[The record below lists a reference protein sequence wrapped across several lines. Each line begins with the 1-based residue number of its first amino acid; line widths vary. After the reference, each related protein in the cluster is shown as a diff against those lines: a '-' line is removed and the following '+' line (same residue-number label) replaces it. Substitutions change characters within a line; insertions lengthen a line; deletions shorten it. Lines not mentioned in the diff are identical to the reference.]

1 MWPPVFM
8 PESRLNRLR
17 KSYPELQT
25 KTQPTKELIMRIRLY
40 GITLGSL
47 LVAATLPVTGFTADE
62 SVAVVNGKPI
72 SQKTY
77 DFYLRQL
84 QAERPNANLAGNRQ
98 LIINELVNRELLYQ
112 DAVKK
117 KLDKDPEVAFA
128 LEQLR
133 MNTMIQANVGK
144 IAGGM
149 NITDDML
156 KKEYDEK
163 IAKADISE
171 YKARHILLKTED
183 DAKAVIKEL
192 DNGAVFSDVAKAKST
207 GPTGPD
213 GGDLGW
219 FKAGQMVPS
228 FAQALT
234 QMQKGTYSKQPVQT
248 QFGWHVIL
256 LEDTRKA
263 TPPKFE
269 DVKPQLANMMR
280 GQQINAYI
288 ENLRKSAKV
297 DLK

>member
-1 MWPPVFM
+1 
-8 PESRLNRLR
+8 
-17 KSYPELQT
+17 
-25 KTQPTKELIMRIRLY
+25 MRIRLY

-47 LVAATLPVTGFTADE
+47 LAVATLPVTGFAADE
-62 SVAVVNGKPI
+62 PVAVVNGKPI
-72 SQKTY
+72 SLKTY

-98 LIINELVNRELLYQ
+98 LVINELVNRELLYQ
-112 DAVKK
+112 DAMKK

-128 LEQLR
+128 LEQIR
-133 MNTMIQANVGK
+133 MNTMIQANVAK
-144 IAGGM
+144 IAEGLK
-149 NITDDML
+149 ITDEVL

-183 DAKAVIKEL
+183 EAKAVIKEL
-192 DNGAVFSDVAKAKST
+192 DKGAVFSDVAKAKST
-207 GPTGPD
+207 GPTGPE

-219 FKAGQMVPS
+219 FKAGQMVPP
-228 FAQALT
+228 FAQALK
-234 QMQKGTYSKQPVQT
+234 QMKKGTYSKTPVQT

-280 GQQINAYI
+280 GQQINSYI
-288 ENLRKSAKV
+288 QNLRTKAKV
-297 DLK
+297 EIK

>member
-1 MWPPVFM
+1 
-8 PESRLNRLR
+8 
-17 KSYPELQT
+17 
-25 KTQPTKELIMRIRLY
+25 MRTRLY

-47 LVAATLPVTGFTADE
+47 LATMLPLAGFAADE
-62 SVAVVNGKPI
+62 PVAIVNGKPI
-72 SQKTY
+72 SLKTY
-77 DFYLRQL
+77 DFFLRQL

-98 LIINELVNRELLYQ
+98 MVINELVNRELIYQ

-117 KLDKDPEVAFA
+117 KLDKNPEVAFA

-133 MNTMIQANVGK
+133 MNTMIQANIGRVAEGVDVSDAK
-144 IAGGM
+144 
-149 NITDDML
+149 L

-163 IAKADISE
+163 IAKADVSE
-171 YKARHILLKTED
+171 YKARHILLKTEA

-192 DNGAVFSDVAKAKST
+192 DGGAVFTDVAKAKST
-207 GPTGPD
+207 GPTGPE

-219 FKAGQMVPS
+219 FKAGQMVPP

-234 QMQKGTYSKQPVQT
+234 KMKKGTYSKQPVQT

-280 GQQINAYI
+280 GQQVNTYI
-288 ENLRKSAKV
+288 ANLRKNAKV
-297 DLK
+297 EIK

>member
-1 MWPPVFM
+1 
-8 PESRLNRLR
+8 
-17 KSYPELQT
+17 
-25 KTQPTKELIMRIRLY
+25 MRIRLY

-128 LEQLR
+128 LDQLR

-144 IAGGM
+144 IAAGM

>member
-1 MWPPVFM
+1 
-8 PESRLNRLR
+8 
-17 KSYPELQT
+17 
-25 KTQPTKELIMRIRLY
+25 MRIRLY

-47 LVAATLPVTGFTADE
+47 LVAATLPVTSFAADE
-62 SVAVVNGKPI
+62 PVAVVNGKPI

-112 DAVKK
+112 DAMKK
-117 KLDKDPEVAFA
+117 KLDKDPDVAFA

-144 IAGGM
+144 VAESM
-149 NITDDML
+149 NITDEML

-171 YKARHILLKTED
+171 YKARHILLKSED
-183 DAKAVIKEL
+183 EAKAVIKEL

-219 FKAGQMVPS
+219 FKAGQMVPP

-234 QMQKGTYSKQPVQT
+234 QMQKGTYSKAPVQT

-288 ENLRKSAKV
+288 QNLRKNAKV

>member
-1 MWPPVFM
+1 
-8 PESRLNRLR
+8 
-17 KSYPELQT
+17 
-25 KTQPTKELIMRIRLY
+25 MRTRFY
-40 GITLGSL
+40 GIALGSL
-47 LVAATLPVTGFTADE
+47 LAATLPVTGFAADE
-62 SVAVVNGKPI
+62 PVAVVNGKPI
-72 SQKTY
+72 TLKTY
-77 DFYLRQL
+77 EFFLRQL
-84 QAERPNANLAGNRQ
+84 QAEQPNANLSGNRQ
-98 LIINELVNRELLYQ
+98 LVINELVNRELIYQ

-133 MNTMIQANVGK
+133 KNTLIQANIGK
-144 IAGGM
+144 VANGV
-149 NITDDML
+149 DVSDAKL
-156 KKEYDEK
+156 KKEYNEK
-163 IAKADISE
+163 IVKADVSE
-171 YKARHILLKTED
+171 YKARHILLKTEA

-192 DNGAVFSDVAKAKST
+192 DGGAVFSDVAKAKST
-207 GPTGPD
+207 GPTGPE

-219 FKAGQMVPS
+219 FKAGQMVPP

-234 QMQKGTYSKQPVQT
+234 KMKKGTYSKQPVQT

-288 ENLRKSAKV
+288 ANLRKNAKV
-297 DLK
+297 EIK

>member
-1 MWPPVFM
+1 
-8 PESRLNRLR
+8 
-17 KSYPELQT
+17 
-25 KTQPTKELIMRIRLY
+25 MRIRFY

-47 LVAATLPVTGFTADE
+47 LVAATLPVTAFAADE
-62 SVAVVNGKPI
+62 PVAVVNGKPI
-72 SQKTY
+72 SLKTY

-98 LIINELVNRELLYQ
+98 LVINELVNRELLYQ

-144 IAGGM
+144 VAGDM
-149 NITDDML
+149 KITDEML

-163 IAKADISE
+163 IAKADVSE
-171 YKARHILLKTED
+171 YKARHILLKTEE
-183 DAKAVIKEL
+183 DATAVIKEL

-219 FKAGQMVPS
+219 FKAGQMVPP

-234 QMQKGTYSKQPVQT
+234 QMKKGTYSKQPVQT

-280 GQQINAYI
+280 GQQINSYI
-288 ENLRKSAKV
+288 QNLRKNAKV
-297 DLK
+297 EIK

>member
-1 MWPPVFM
+1 
-8 PESRLNRLR
+8 
-17 KSYPELQT
+17 
-25 KTQPTKELIMRIRLY
+25 MRTRLY
-40 GITLGSL
+40 GIALGGL
-47 LVAATLPVTGFTADE
+47 LAVTLPVTAYAAE
-62 SVAVVNGKPI
+62 EPVAIVNGKPI
-72 SQKTY
+72 TQETY
-77 DFYLRQL
+77 TFFLRQL

-98 LIINELVNRELLYQ
+98 QVINELVNRELIYQ

-133 MNTMIQANVGK
+133 KNTMIQANVGK
-144 IAGGM
+144 VAEAV
-149 NITDDML
+149 DVSDAKL

-163 IAKADISE
+163 IAKADVSE
-171 YKARHILLKTED
+171 YKARHILLKTEA

-192 DNGAVFSDVAKAKST
+192 DSGAVFSDVAKAKST
-207 GPTGPD
+207 GPTGPE

-219 FKAGQMVPS
+219 FKAGQMVPP

-234 QMQKGTYSKQPVQT
+234 KMKKGTYSKQPVQT
-248 QFGWHVIL
+248 QFGWHVIY

-280 GQQINAYI
+280 GQEVNAYI
-288 ENLRKSAKV
+288 ANLRKNAKV
-297 DLK
+297 EIK

>member
-1 MWPPVFM
+1 
-8 PESRLNRLR
+8 
-17 KSYPELQT
+17 
-25 KTQPTKELIMRIRLY
+25 MRTRLY

-47 LVAATLPVTGFTADE
+47 LAATLPLTGFAADE
-62 SVAVVNGKPI
+62 PVAVVNGKPI
-72 SQKTY
+72 TLQTY
-77 DFYLRQL
+77 EFFLRQL
-84 QAERPNANLAGNRQ
+84 QAERPNANLSGNRQ
-98 LIINELVNRELLYQ
+98 LVVNELINRELLYQ

-144 IAGGM
+144 VASGADV
-149 NITDDML
+149 TDAKL

-163 IAKADISE
+163 IATADISE
-171 YKARHILLKTED
+171 YKARHILLKTEA
-183 DAKAVIKEL
+183 DANAVIKEL
-192 DNGAVFSDVAKAKST
+192 NNGAVFSDVAKAKST
-207 GPTGPD
+207 GPTGPE

-219 FKAGQMVPS
+219 FKAGQMVPPFS
-228 FAQALT
+228 QALAT
-234 QMQKGTYSKQPVQT
+234 MKKGTYSKQPVQT

-280 GQQINAYI
+280 SQEVGSYI
-288 ENLRKSAKV
+288 EKLRKNAKV

>member
-1 MWPPVFM
+1 
-8 PESRLNRLR
+8 
-17 KSYPELQT
+17 
-25 KTQPTKELIMRIRLY
+25 MRTRLY

-47 LVAATLPVTGFTADE
+47 LAATLPLTGFAADE
-62 SVAVVNGKPI
+62 PVAVVNGKPI
-72 SQKTY
+72 TLKTY
-77 DFYLRQL
+77 EFFLRQL

-98 LIINELVNRELLYQ
+98 LVVNELINRELLYQ

-117 KLDKDPEVAFA
+117 KMDKDPEVAFA

-144 IAGGM
+144 VASGVDISDAK
-149 NITDDML
+149 L

-171 YKARHILLKTED
+171 YKARHILLKTEA
-183 DAKAVIKEL
+183 DANAVIKEL
-192 DNGAVFSDVAKAKST
+192 NNGAVFSDVAKAKST
-207 GPTGPD
+207 GPTGPE

-219 FKAGQMVPS
+219 FKAGQMVPPFS
-228 FAQALT
+228 QALAK
-234 QMQKGTYSKQPVQT
+234 MKKGSYSKQPVQT

-269 DVKPQLANMMR
+269 DVKPQLANMIR
-280 GQQINAYI
+280 GQEVNAYI
-288 ENLRKSAKV
+288 ENLRKKAKV
-297 DLK
+297 NIK

>member
-1 MWPPVFM
+1 
-8 PESRLNRLR
+8 
-17 KSYPELQT
+17 
-25 KTQPTKELIMRIRLY
+25 MRTRLY

-47 LVAATLPVTGFTADE
+47 LAVTLPISGFAADE
-62 SVAVVNGKPI
+62 PVAVVNGKPI
-72 SQKTY
+72 SLKTY
-77 DFYLRQL
+77 EFFLRQL

-98 LIINELVNRELLYQ
+98 AVINELVNRELLYQ

-117 KLDKDPEVAFA
+117 KLDKEPEVAFA

-144 IAGGM
+144 VAGAVDVSD
-149 NITDDML
+149 TKL

-163 IAKADISE
+163 IVKADISE
-171 YKARHILLKTED
+171 YKARHILLKTEA

-192 DNGAVFSDVAKAKST
+192 DAGAVFSDVAKAKST
-207 GPTGPD
+207 GPTGPE

-219 FKAGQMVPS
+219 FKAGQMVPP
-228 FAQALT
+228 FAQALSK
-234 QMQKGTYSKQPVQT
+234 MKKGAYSKVPVQT

-263 TPPKFE
+263 TPPKYE

-280 GQQINAYI
+280 SQEIASYI
-288 ENLRKSAKV
+288 DNLRKKAKI
-297 DLK
+297 DIK

>member
-1 MWPPVFM
+1 
-8 PESRLNRLR
+8 
-17 KSYPELQT
+17 
-25 KTQPTKELIMRIRLY
+25 MRIRLY

-47 LVAATLPVTGFTADE
+47 LVAATLPVSGFAAED

-72 SQKTY
+72 SLKTY
-77 DFYLRQL
+77 EFYLRQL

-98 LIINELVNRELLYQ
+98 LVINELVNRELLYQ

-144 IAGGM
+144 VAGDIK
-149 NITDDML
+149 ITDDML

-171 YKARHILLKTED
+171 YKARHILLKSEE

-219 FKAGQMVPS
+219 FKAGQMVPP

-234 QMQKGTYSKQPVQT
+234 QMQKGTYSKTPVQT

-263 TPPKFE
+263 TPPSFE

-288 ENLRKSAKV
+288 ENLRKNAKV
-297 DLK
+297 DIK

>member
-1 MWPPVFM
+1 
-8 PESRLNRLR
+8 
-17 KSYPELQT
+17 
-25 KTQPTKELIMRIRLY
+25 MRTRLY
-40 GITLGSL
+40 GITLSSL
-47 LVAATLPVTGFTADE
+47 LAATMLPLTGFAADE
-62 SVAVVNGKPI
+62 PVAVVNGKPI
-72 SQKTY
+72 SLQTY
-77 DFYLRQL
+77 EFYLRQL

-98 LIINELVNRELLYQ
+98 RVINELVNRELLYQ

-144 IAGGM
+144 IASDM
-149 NITDDML
+149 KITDETL

-163 IAKADISE
+163 IAKADVSE
-171 YKARHILLKTED
+171 YKASHILLKTED
-183 DAKAVIKEL
+183 DAKGVIKEL
-192 DNGAVFSDVAKAKST
+192 DGGAVFSDVAKAKST

-219 FKAGQMVPS
+219 FKAGQMVPP

-234 QMQKGTYSKQPVQT
+234 QMKKGTYSKTPVQT

-280 GQQINAYI
+280 GQQINSYV
-288 ENLRKSAKV
+288 ENLRKKAKV
-297 DLK
+297 DIK

>member
-1 MWPPVFM
+1 
-8 PESRLNRLR
+8 
-17 KSYPELQT
+17 
-25 KTQPTKELIMRIRLY
+25 MRTRLY
-40 GITLGSL
+40 GIALGSL
-47 LVAATLPVTGFTADE
+47 LAAMLPVTGFAADE
-62 SVAVVNGKPI
+62 PVAIVNGKPI
-72 SQKTY
+72 TLKTY
-77 DFYLRQL
+77 EFFLRQL
-84 QAERPNANLAGNRQ
+84 QAEQPNANLSGNRQ
-98 LIINELVNRELLYQ
+98 LVINELVNRELIYQ

-133 MNTMIQANVGK
+133 KNTMIQANVGK
-144 IAGGM
+144 VANGV
-149 NITDDML
+149 DVSDAKL

-163 IAKADISE
+163 IVKANVSE
-171 YKARHILLKTED
+171 YKARHILLKTEA

-192 DNGAVFSDVAKAKST
+192 DGGAVFSDVAKAKST
-207 GPTGPD
+207 GPTGPE

-219 FKAGQMVPS
+219 FKAGQMVPP

-234 QMQKGTYSKQPVQT
+234 KMKKGTYSKQPVQT

-280 GQQINAYI
+280 GQQVNAYI
-288 ENLRKSAKV
+288 ADLRKKAKV
-297 DLK
+297 EIK

>member
-1 MWPPVFM
+1 
-8 PESRLNRLR
+8 
-17 KSYPELQT
+17 
-25 KTQPTKELIMRIRLY
+25 MRMRLY

-47 LVAATLPVTGFTADE
+47 LAVASLPVTGFAAE
-62 SVAVVNGKPI
+62 EAVAVVNGKPI
-72 SQKTY
+72 TLKTY
-77 DFYLRQL
+77 EFYLRQL

-98 LIINELVNRELLYQ
+98 MVINELVNRELLYQ

-144 IAGGM
+144 IAGDLK
-149 NITDDML
+149 ITDEML

-163 IAKADISE
+163 IAKADVTE
-171 YKARHILLKTED
+171 YKASHILLKTED

-192 DNGAVFSDVAKAKST
+192 DSGAVFSDVAKAKST

-219 FKAGQMVPS
+219 FKAGQMVPP

-234 QMQKGTYSKQPVQT
+234 QMQKGTYSKTPVQT

-280 GQQINAYI
+280 GQQINSYI
-288 ENLRKSAKV
+288 ENLRNKAKV
-297 DLK
+297 EVK

>member
-1 MWPPVFM
+1 
-8 PESRLNRLR
+8 
-17 KSYPELQT
+17 
-25 KTQPTKELIMRIRLY
+25 MRIRLY

-47 LVAATLPVTGFTADE
+47 LAAATLPVTAIAADE

-72 SQKTY
+72 SLKTY
-77 DFYLRQL
+77 EFYLRQL
-84 QAERPNANLAGNRQ
+84 QAERPNANLAGNRK
-98 LIINELVNRELLYQ
+98 LVINELVNRELLYQ

-144 IAGGM
+144 VAESM
-149 NITDDML
+149 KITDDML

-183 DAKAVIKEL
+183 EAKAVIKEL

-207 GPTGPD
+207 GPTGPE

-219 FKAGQMVPS
+219 FKAGQMVPP

-234 QMQKGTYSKQPVQT
+234 QMKKGTYSKQPVQT

-280 GQQINAYI
+280 GQQINSYI
-288 ENLRKSAKV
+288 QNLRKNAKV
-297 DLK
+297 DIK

>member
-1 MWPPVFM
+1 
-8 PESRLNRLR
+8 
-17 KSYPELQT
+17 
-25 KTQPTKELIMRIRLY
+25 MRTRFY
-40 GITLGSL
+40 GIALGSL
-47 LVAATLPVTGFTADE
+47 LAITLPVTGFAADA
-62 SVAVVNGKPI
+62 VAIVNGKPI
-72 SQKTY
+72 TFQTY
-77 DFYLRQL
+77 EFFLRQL
-84 QAERPNANLAGNRQ
+84 QAEQPNANLSGNRQ
-98 LIINELVNRELLYQ
+98 LVINELVNRELIYQ

-133 MNTMIQANVGK
+133 KNTMIQANVGK
-144 IAGGM
+144 VA
-149 NITDDML
+149 NNVDVSDAKL

-163 IAKADISE
+163 IAKADVSE
-171 YKARHILLKTED
+171 YKARHILLKTEA

-192 DNGAVFSDVAKAKST
+192 DGGAVFSDVAKAKST
-207 GPTGPD
+207 GPTGPE

-219 FKAGQMVPS
+219 FKASQMVPP

-234 QMQKGTYSKQPVQT
+234 KMKKGTYSKQPVQT

-280 GQQINAYI
+280 GQQVNAYI
-288 ENLRKSAKV
+288 ANLRKNAKV
-297 DLK
+297 EIK

>member
-1 MWPPVFM
+1 
-8 PESRLNRLR
+8 
-17 KSYPELQT
+17 
-25 KTQPTKELIMRIRLY
+25 MRTRLY

-47 LVAATLPVTGFTADE
+47 LAATLPLTGFAADE
-62 SVAVVNGKPI
+62 PVAVVNGKPI
-72 SQKTY
+72 TLQTY
-77 DFYLRQL
+77 EFFLRQL
-84 QAERPNANLAGNRQ
+84 QAERPNANLSGNRQ
-98 LIINELVNRELLYQ
+98 LVVNELINRELLYQ

-144 IAGGM
+144 VASGVDISDAK
-149 NITDDML
+149 L

-163 IAKADISE
+163 IVKADISE
-171 YKARHILLKTED
+171 YKARHILLKTE
-183 DAKAVIKEL
+183 AEANAVIKEL
-192 DNGAVFSDVAKAKST
+192 NNGAVFSDVAKAKST
-207 GPTGPD
+207 GPTGPE

-219 FKAGQMVPS
+219 FKAGQMVPPFS
-228 FAQALT
+228 QALAK
-234 QMQKGTYSKQPVQT
+234 MKKGTYTKQPVQT

-280 GQQINAYI
+280 SQEVSSYI
-288 ENLRKSAKV
+288 EGLRKKAKV
-297 DLK
+297 TIK

>member
-1 MWPPVFM
+1 
-8 PESRLNRLR
+8 
-17 KSYPELQT
+17 
-25 KTQPTKELIMRIRLY
+25 MRTRLY

-47 LVAATLPVTGFTADE
+47 LAATMPLTGFAADE
-62 SVAVVNGKPI
+62 PIAVVNGKPI
-72 SQKTY
+72 SLQTY
-77 DFYLRQL
+77 EFFLRQL
-84 QAERPNANLAGNRQ
+84 QAERPNANLSGNRQ
-98 LIINELVNRELLYQ
+98 LVVNELINRELLYQ

-144 IAGGM
+144 VASGADV
-149 NITDDML
+149 TDAKL

-163 IAKADISE
+163 IATADISE
-171 YKARHILLKTED
+171 YKARHILLKTEA
-183 DAKAVIKEL
+183 DANAVIKEL
-192 DNGAVFSDVAKAKST
+192 NNGAVFSDVAKAKST
-207 GPTGPD
+207 GPTGPE

-219 FKAGQMVPS
+219 FKAGQMVPPFS
-228 FAQALT
+228 QALAT
-234 QMQKGTYSKQPVQT
+234 MKKGTYSKQPVQT

-280 GQQINAYI
+280 SQQVGSYI
-288 ENLRKSAKV
+288 ENLRKNAKV
-297 DLK
+297 NIK

>member
-1 MWPPVFM
+1 MQEGPLIEYTGTSEDFTVRGPSKRSYIFGN
-8 PESRLNRLR
+8 NRFHRMQRVHPDDAAFILS
-17 KSYPELQT
+17 KSYFRRMDEGEIPQEAPDIMHAAPVPKRPKPVPQPVQAQPEPP
-25 KTQPTKELIMRIRLY
+25 KVEEKEPQPKPE
-40 GITLGSL
+40 
-47 LVAATLPVTGFTADE
+47 PVE
-62 SVAVVNGKPI
+62 
-72 SQKTY
+72 QK
-77 DFYLRQL
+77 
-84 QAERPNANLAGNRQ
+84 
-98 LIINELVNRELLYQ
+98 
-112 DAVKK
+112 
-117 KLDKDPEVAFA
+117 
-128 LEQLR
+128 
-133 MNTMIQANVGK
+133 
-144 IAGGM
+144 
-149 NITDDML
+149 
-156 KKEYDEK
+156 
-163 IAKADISE
+163 S
-171 YKARHILLKTED
+171 ED

-219 FKAGQMVPS
+219 FKAGQMVPP

-234 QMQKGTYSKQPVQT
+234 QMQKGTYSKAPVQT

-288 ENLRKSAKV
+288 QNLRKNAKV

>member
-1 MWPPVFM
+1 
-8 PESRLNRLR
+8 
-17 KSYPELQT
+17 
-25 KTQPTKELIMRIRLY
+25 MRTRLY
-40 GITLGSL
+40 GIALCSL
-47 LVAATLPVTGFTADE
+47 LAAMLPVTGFAAE
-62 SVAVVNGKPI
+62 EPVAIVNGKPI
-72 SQKTY
+72 TLKTY
-77 DFYLRQL
+77 EIFLRQL
-84 QAERPNANLAGNRQ
+84 QAEQPNANHSGNRQ
-98 LIINELVNRELLYQ
+98 LVINELVNRELIYQ

-133 MNTMIQANVGK
+133 KNTMIQANVGK
-144 IAGGM
+144 VA
-149 NITDDML
+149 NSVDVSDAKL

-163 IAKADISE
+163 IVKADVSE
-171 YKARHILLKTED
+171 YKARHILLKTEA

-192 DNGAVFSDVAKAKST
+192 DGGAVFSDVAKAKST
-207 GPTGPD
+207 GPTGPE

-219 FKAGQMVPS
+219 FKAGQMVPP

-234 QMQKGTYSKQPVQT
+234 KMKKGTYSKQPVQT

-280 GQQINAYI
+280 GQQVNAYI
-288 ENLRKSAKV
+288 ADLRKKAKV
-297 DLK
+297 EIK

>member
-1 MWPPVFM
+1 
-8 PESRLNRLR
+8 
-17 KSYPELQT
+17 
-25 KTQPTKELIMRIRLY
+25 MRIRLY
-40 GITLGSL
+40 GMTLGSL
-47 LVAATLPVTGFTADE
+47 LVAATLPISGFAADE
-62 SVAVVNGKPI
+62 PVAVVNGKPI
-72 SQKTY
+72 TQKTY

-98 LIINELVNRELLYQ
+98 LIINELVKRELLYQ

-144 IAGGM
+144 IAESM
-149 NITDDML
+149 KITDDML

-163 IAKADISE
+163 IAKADITE
-171 YKARHILLKTED
+171 YKASHILLKSED

-192 DNGAVFSDVAKAKST
+192 DSGAVFSDVAKAKST

-219 FKAGQMVPS
+219 FKAGQMVPP

-234 QMQKGTYSKQPVQT
+234 QMKKGTYSKTPVQT

-263 TPPKFE
+263 APPNFE

-280 GQQINAYI
+280 GQQINAYLD
-288 ENLRKSAKV
+288 NLLKNAKV
-297 DLK
+297 EMK

>member
-1 MWPPVFM
+1 
-8 PESRLNRLR
+8 
-17 KSYPELQT
+17 
-25 KTQPTKELIMRIRLY
+25 MRMHLY

-47 LVAATLPVTGFTADE
+47 LAAAMLPVTSLAADE
-62 SVAVVNGKPI
+62 PVAIVNGKPI
-72 SQKTY
+72 SQQTY
-77 DFYLRQL
+77 EFILRQL

-98 LIINELVNRELLYQ
+98 EIIDELVNRELIYQ
-112 DAVKK
+112 DAMKK
-117 KLDKDPEVAFA
+117 KLDKDPQVAFA

-144 IAGGM
+144 VAESM
-149 NITDDML
+149 NITDEML

-163 IAKADISE
+163 IAKADITE
-171 YKARHILLKTED
+171 YKASHILLKSQK
-183 DAKAVIKEL
+183 DAEAVIKEL

-219 FKAGQMVPS
+219 FKAGQMVRE

-234 QMQKGTYSKQPVQT
+234 QMQKGTYSKTPVQT

-269 DVKPQLANMMR
+269 DVKPQLANELR
-280 GQQINAYI
+280 RQQINSYVK
-288 ENLRKSAKV
+288 NLRKNAKV
-297 DLK
+297 EIK

>member
-1 MWPPVFM
+1 
-8 PESRLNRLR
+8 
-17 KSYPELQT
+17 
-25 KTQPTKELIMRIRLY
+25 MRTRLY
-40 GITLGSL
+40 GIALGSL
-47 LVAATLPVTGFTADE
+47 LAATLPVTGFAADE
-62 SVAVVNGKPI
+62 PVAVVNGKPI
-72 SQKTY
+72 TLKTY
-77 DFYLRQL
+77 EFFLRQL

-98 LIINELVNRELLYQ
+98 LVINELVNRELIYQ

-133 MNTMIQANVGK
+133 KNTMIQANVGK
-144 IAGGM
+144 VANGV
-149 NITDDML
+149 DVSDAKL

-163 IAKADISE
+163 IVPADISE
-171 YKARHILLKTED
+171 YKARHILLKTEA

-192 DNGAVFSDVAKAKST
+192 DGGAVFSDVAKAKST
-207 GPTGPD
+207 GPTGPE

-219 FKAGQMVPS
+219 FKAGQMVPP
-228 FAQALT
+228 FAQALAK
-234 QMQKGTYSKQPVQT
+234 MKKGTYSKQPVQT

-280 GQQINAYI
+280 GQQVNAYI
-288 ENLRKSAKV
+288 ENLRKNAMVNIK
-297 DLK
+297 